1 MAIDKFWEDLTY
13 DEWYLLQNKESL
25 EFKAIEASHKTHP
38 GFTLEEIK
46 KFIYATIIESENNQK
61 IFEENFGQ
69 RHINSD
75 KLNQQI
81 SRLVRTIFSSTSEYH
96 SIDKRGHGDSISA
109 RFGGRGKGSD
119 NIGFRIEEKAI
130 RYAKYIIDHNLVSVP
145 TVSDLVRTGF
155 VKYIEMLPTINEIK
169 GAVTDQFLLDMQ
181 IERENIEKT
190 MVVEMIKGFEAS
202 MESKEQD
209 LMDILRHSDNKE
221 ELEELRD
228 WTMKFIRDSLSF
240 SSPTKFGKGKVRQ
253 FIMTNGRL
261 YNILTTLEIEKL
273 VTKEYIDDVRQK
285 GIASTALSLVQT
297 EEFDK

>member
-1 MAIDKFWEDLTY
+1 MAIDKFCEDLTY
-13 DEWYLLQNKESL
+13 EEWYLLQNKESL
-25 EFKAIEASHKTHP
+25 ELKAVEASHKTHP

-46 KFIYATIIESENNQK
+46 KFMYSTIIESENNQK
-61 IFEENFGQ
+61 ISEENFGQ
-69 RHINSD
+69 RHVNSN

-81 SRLVRTIFSSTSEYH
+81 SKLVRTIFSSTSEYH
-96 SIDKRGHGDSISA
+96 SIDKRGHGDSVSA
-109 RFGGRGKGSD
+109 RFGGRGKGSE

-169 GAVTDQFLLDMQ
+169 GAVTDQFLLDIQ

-209 LMDILRHSDNKE
+209 LMDILRHPDNKE

-228 WTMKFIRDSLSF
+228 WIVKFIREALSF
-240 SSPTKFGKGKVRQ
+240 SSPTKFGKGKVKQ
-253 FIMTNGRL
+253 FIMNNGRL
-261 YNILTTLEIEKL
+261 YNILTTLEREKL

-285 GIASTALSLVQT
+285 GITPAVLSLV
-297 EEFDK
+297 